1 MKSPSLSRAVALVAV
16 VSASATSAIS
26 LPAQTADSPNG
37 AGTYSDSVE
46 ASLILLPKPIGCVAS
61 LPSTSMHRV
70 RVFLDATIPESSGA
84 DFKLEADLMAQE
96 VAAELRKSLGAT
108 GDSIPI
114 ADTSLVWYSVPTAL
128 IVVAHKNGEMSARP
142 IGTSGDSAAAML
154 LLHAYNSARAQSE
167 AFIAWPDGRTEDSL
181 VLHLVLRPDYV
192 GANPNRVP
200 PGKVIRKFAAFYL
213 AEPER
218 VFAFRLPDRRTPV
231 YPLSSAQ
238 HRVGASVLLHFV
250 VDSAGQVERETI
262 HDLWPDDKPRPTG
275 SDATAYDE
283 FARSAKSWARDLRF
297 SPARIG
303 ACPVEQ
309 VALLPLR
316 FVAPGRP

>member
-1 MKSPSLSRAVALVAV
+1 
-16 VSASATSAIS
+16 
-26 LPAQTADSPNG
+26 
-37 AGTYSDSVE
+37 
-46 ASLILLPKPIGCVAS
+46 
-61 LPSTSMHRV
+61 
-70 RVFLDATIPESSGA
+70 
-84 DFKLEADLMAQE
+84 
-96 VAAELRKSLGAT
+96 
-108 GDSIPI
+108 
-114 ADTSLVWYSVPTAL
+114 
-128 IVVAHKNGEMSARP
+128 MSARL

-192 GANPNRVP
+192 GANPNRVR

-218 VFAFRLPDRRTPV
+218 AFAFPLTDKSMPV
-231 YPLSSAQ
+231 YPRRSEAS
-238 HRVGASVLLHFV
+238 RVGASVLLHFV
-250 VDSAGQVERETI
+250 VDSAGRVERETI

-283 FARSAKSWARDLRF
+283 FASSAKSWVRDLRF

-303 ACPVEQ
+303 TCPVEQ

-316 FVAPGRP
+316 FEATGRP